1 MANVRLEI
9 PETQV
14 VALVRQL
21 SPAARQAVLQMLISE
36 LDDLPE
42 LDDLGDMEALM
53 EAFMDYDEA
62 SEFWETADAWDE
74 EGGMDRQQLLA
85 AETFHY
91 SYANYDN
98 HLGIGNIR
106 FDKLMPDDVDTLERA
121 EREDWDDARLAHAL
135 EVEEEHVVHWRRSYQ
150 RAKSI
155 VDASTPAESF
165 RRGVRFSIEDAIEEG
180 LADEKQIEDLV
191 TQICYRAADLA
202 YLLDMGGERL
212 SDYSRELREVSGID
226 FAPLIS
232 TNDTD

>member
-1 MANVRLEI
+1 MANVRLDI

-21 SPAARQAVLQMLISE
+21 SPAARQAVLQMLMSE

-42 LDDLGDMEALM
+42 LDDLDDL

-62 SEFWETADAWDE
+62 SEFWETADVWDE
-74 EGGMDRQQLLA
+74 EGGMNREQLLA

-121 EREDWDDARLAHAL
+121 EQEDWDDARLAEAL
-135 EVEEEHVVHWRRSYQ
+135 EVEQEHVARWRRSYQ

-155 VDASTPAESF
+155 VDAPTPAESF
-165 RRGVRFSIEDAIEEG
+165 RHGVRFSIEDAVRDG

-212 SDYSRELREVSGID
+212 SDYSRELRATSSSG

-232 TNDTD
+232 TDDTD